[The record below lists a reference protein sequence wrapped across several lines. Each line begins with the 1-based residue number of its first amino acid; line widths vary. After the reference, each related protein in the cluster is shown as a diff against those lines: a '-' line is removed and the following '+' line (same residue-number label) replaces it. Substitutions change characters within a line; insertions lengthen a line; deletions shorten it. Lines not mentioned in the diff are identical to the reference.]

1 MLVSLFF
8 HNTGTPVNSWNSP
21 PTWGG
26 GGRTFQKLRDLG
38 GGGGGGGWDFKKRWG
53 LGGGGGGGSKFFARK
68 GG

>member
-26 GGRTFQKLRDLG
+26 RTFQKLSDLERVRG
-38 GGGGGGGWDFKKRWG
+38 GNFLLEREDKPE
-53 LGGGGGGGSKFFARK
+53 K
-68 GG
+68 GGLM

>member
-26 GGRTFQKLRDLG
+26 RTFQKLSDLEG
-38 GGGGGGGWDFKKRWG
+38 GGGGGGGASKNG
-53 LGGGGGGGSKFFARK
+53 VGGGGGGGGGSKFFARK